1 MKDEVK
7 SRFLNWFTAIAIVV
21 TIVGGSLMAYP
32 NFRRGQ
38 ELRRQEAELKRQ
50 IEEKKREI
58 AKLTEYQRR
67 FRNDPDFV
75 EAIARQNRRVYPGE
89 LVFIFED

>member
-7 SRFLNWFTAIAIVV
+7 GKFLNWFSTIMISVV
-21 TIVGGSLMAYP
+21 IVGGLLMAYP
-32 NFRRGQ
+32 NFRCGQ
-38 ELRRQEAELKRQ
+38 DLRRKEAELKRS